1 MLSAGH
7 TARASARARAAV
19 QHGVLRGHSAR
30 SARRCARTA
39 DGAGGSPLLHTRG
52 GARAGGEASEGQ
64 LVGPARARAARAW
77 RKGFPARCARGCPQG
92 HARAVTGWALHHSR
106 RPAALRRRLRR
117 RVPTPGCHRA
127 PISERARPSS
137 HPRPAHPSLTD
148 SDSSSETFPVRG
160 CSFSGGN
167 AENGGLLHEEHGP
180 IVWAGRA
187 VPRADAL
194 HAYPLAPAPVAQ
206 FSTLMFAKLIG
217 FGADD
222 AGARA
227 GSKPCR
233 WCCTCAAPWRS
244 SALGRGVD
252 LAARGSICASAGL
265 RARAPRPK
273 HCARVAADLRRR

>member
-1 MLSAGH
+1 MNSRVGAAVVRRVRGRSMIRRCAVLAGVGRRRALAVDRHGAKEGSVHSLLPLRRQPLRKAREGPGVVCRAHSASE
-7 TARASARARAAV
+7 RARARAAV

-137 HPRPAHPSLTD
+137 HPRPAHPSL
-148 SDSSSETFPVRG
+148 
-160 CSFSGGN
+160 
-167 AENGGLLHEEHGP
+167 
-180 IVWAGRA
+180 
-187 VPRADAL
+187 
-194 HAYPLAPAPVAQ
+194 
-206 FSTLMFAKLIG
+206 
-217 FGADD
+217 
-222 AGARA
+222 
-227 GSKPCR
+227 
-233 WCCTCAAPWRS
+233 
-244 SALGRGVD
+244 
-252 LAARGSICASAGL
+252 
-265 RARAPRPK
+265 
-273 HCARVAADLRRR
+273 